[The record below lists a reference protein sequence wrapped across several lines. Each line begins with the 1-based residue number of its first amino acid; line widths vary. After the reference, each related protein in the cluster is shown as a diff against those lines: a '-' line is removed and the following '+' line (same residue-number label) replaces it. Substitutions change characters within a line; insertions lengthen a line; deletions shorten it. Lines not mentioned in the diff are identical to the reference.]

1 MDRLFHARGQGLP
14 DILRLR
20 AGAGLVLPDA
30 VCRPGDAGGVAA
42 LLERCSLDGIRM
54 IPWGGGTS
62 VTGGVNAPSGPEPV
76 VSVDLSELSGLV
88 DLDVRSGLAT
98 FDAGTTGPQVEAA
111 LEPHGLTLGHFPQ
124 SWEFSTVGGWI
135 ATRSSGQESMGYGRI
150 DDLVAGLELVS
161 PAGRLVLQAT
171 PGTAAGPEL
180 RRLVTG
186 SEGRFGVIT
195 RATLRV
201 RPRPEAR
208 VVTAALLRGW
218 DDGLEVVRE
227 LVQAGV
233 PLTMVRLSDAAETQ
247 VAMAIGLA
255 SSRLGGV
262 LRRYLDVR
270 RIGGEACLLLFG
282 TDGTPWT
289 VRSTLSCARSVIR
302 RHRGVILGTSPGRK
316 WLADRFRH
324 PYLRDA
330 LLDRGFATDTF
341 ETSATWSQV
350 DEVRAA
356 VSTAVDA
363 ALDQFGE
370 KTALLCHVSH
380 PYRDGTSLY
389 FTFFFRSVA
398 DPEENI
404 SRWATVKRAAT
415 EALVASGAT
424 VSHHHGVGSWHAP
437 WLEAE
442 IGPLGR
448 DILSVVAG
456 RLDPRQILNPHVLV
470 DPTDR
475 LEE

>member
-1 MDRLFHARGQGLP
+1 MTRASMGQLVEAW
-14 DILRLR
+14 RSKYLR
-20 AGAGLVLPDA
+20 AGRKEKAQT
-30 VCRPGDAGGVAA
+30 
-42 LLERCSLDGIRM
+42 LD
-54 IPWGGGTS
+54 
-62 VTGGVNAPSGPEPV
+62 
-76 VSVDLSELSGLV
+76 
-88 DLDVRSGLAT
+88 
-98 FDAGTTGPQVEAA
+98 
-111 LEPHGLTLGHFPQ
+111 
-124 SWEFSTVGGWI
+124 EF
-135 ATRSSGQESMGYGRI
+135 
-150 DDLVAGLELVS
+150 VAGLELVS

-341 ETSATWSQV
+341 ETAMPWAGAEDLRRAVTATV
-350 DEVRAA
+350 AG
-356 VSTAVDA
+356 
-363 ALDQFGE
+363 ALDAWGE
-370 KTALLCHVSH
+370 TTALLCHLSH

-389 FTFFFRSVA
+389 FTFFYRTSG
-398 DPEENI
+398 DWEENVH
-404 SRWATVKRAAT
+404 RWAAVKRAAM
-415 EALVASGAT
+415 GAIVGAGGT
-424 VSHHHGVGSWHAP
+424 ISHHHGIGSWHAP

-442 IGPLGR
+442 VGPMGHALMEDAAR
-448 DILSVVAG
+448 
-456 RLDPRQILNPHVLV
+456 RMDPKGILNPGKIF
-470 DPTDR
+470 D
-475 LEE
+475 